1 MRRELSL
8 THPRL
13 HSRSPNALNIYQI
26 SLYQHVSFMYKLLKN
41 QMLKIFHHVFEKP
54 THKYPTQ
61 L

>member
-8 THPRL
+8 THSRP

-26 SLYQHVSFMYKLLKN
+26 SLYHVFFLYKLPKN
-41 QMLKIFHHVFEKP
+41 QMLKIFHNVFEKP